1 MSYADEASN
10 ENESEWVPAAAS
22 VNVDN
27 EDAENQD
34 EFGAQDF
41 RSQMILRD
49 DHEVRS
55 LPTMMIH
62 WRIGWISLLGPNPCY
77 MVIGSWIGDE
87 C

>member
-55 LPTMMIH
+55 LPRPI
-62 WRIGWISLLGPNPCY
+62 ISSEAESDYFQTLVLGPKLCLLS
-77 MVIGSWIGDE
+77 VGS
-87 C
+87 